1 MAIFLFHIN
10 SKQKLMEQ
18 KKKQFRYRGANST
31 GSAWHYANSPD
42 DLKTAGHYTVCLS
55 HDDLMSIGV
64 DADYCSKEHT
74 IVAQLFV
81 TESAIADKQQQ
92 GRVIGQTLVLA
103 ACDGATVEMLNRTA
117 EKHTNGFVWQPWS
130 RMSQNIELGE
140 VTSLD
145 DYTQSGTYSGVFTDG
160 QKKYETFIMVIINNA
175 PVAQATGKTSCI
187 SQFKYSLGTDS
198 NFSYKTRT
206 GRGDDDIEWGEWVD
220 LGAATTSDIQDGAI
234 TAQKLSTDL
243 LTQINNNT
251 VAITAERTRAMGQE
265 ELLNNAY
272 ETEKTRALQA
282 EAEAIEKGK
291 QLALRALF
299 VAAGAEY
306 NDSGADITKTAPW
319 GETVTHKTG
328 HYYLNGLGDITEE
341 QMRAIYA
348 ANKYILTENIS
359 NVFFQSKIRTNI
371 CAKGTGWNNGYGT
384 TSARLAFYNSYIEV
398 AVVAN
403 PSWPSDDVYCFQA
416 GDVNTMFDFCTS
428 LKRIIGVMNV
438 RNATG
443 INSMLQRCTNLL
455 SVKVKN
461 LNVNIIIKDSP
472 YLDKASTLYM
482 IENATPTSAITIT
495 LHPEAYARLANDAD
509 IVSALEAQPLVSLV
523 SA

>member
-1 MAIFLFHIN
+1 
-10 SKQKLMEQ
+10 MEQ
-18 KKKQFRYRGANST
+18 TKKQFRYRGANST

-55 HDDLMSIGV
+55 HDDLLVIGV
-64 DADYCSKEHT
+64 AADYCSKEHT

-81 TESAIADKQQQ
+81 TESAVADKQQQ
-92 GRVIGQTLVLA
+92 GRVVGQTLVLA
-103 ACDGATVEMLNRTA
+103 ACDGATVEILSRTA
-117 EKHTNGFVWQPWS
+117 EKQSHGFVWQPWS

-145 DYTQSGTYSGVFTDG
+145 DYTESGTYKGVFTDG

-175 PVAQATGKTSCI
+175 PVAQTTGKVRCI
-187 SQFKYSLGTDS
+187 SQFKYALGTDS

-206 GRGDDDIEWGEWVD
+206 GRGDDDIEWGDWVD
-220 LGAATTSDIQDGAI
+220 LGAATTTDIQDCAI
-234 TAQKLSTDL
+234 TAQKLSTEL
-243 LTQINNNT
+243 LAQINNNT
-251 VAITAERTRAMGQE
+251 AAITAERTRAMGQE

-319 GETVTHKTG
+319 GETVTHKAG

-348 ANKYILTENIS
+348 ANHYILTENIS
-359 NVFFQSKIRTNI
+359 NIFFQSKIRTNI
-371 CAKGTGWNNGYGT
+371 CTKGTGWNSGYGT
-384 TSARLAFYNSYIEV
+384 TSARLAFYNSSFEV

-403 PSWPSDDVYCFQA
+403 PSWPTDDVYCFQA
-416 GDVNTMFDFCTS
+416 GDVATMFDFCSS
-428 LKRIIGVMNV
+428 LKRIVGVMNM
-438 RNATG
+438 RDAIG
-443 INSMLQRCTNLL
+443 MNSMLQRCPELL
-455 SVKVKN
+455 SVKIKGLKN
-461 LNVNIIIKDSP
+461 SIDIKNSP
-472 YLDKASTLYM
+472 NFSKESVIYM
-482 IENATPTSAITIT
+482 LENAAPTSAITIT
-495 LHPEAYARLANDAD
+495 LHPDAYARLADDAG
-509 IVSALEAQPLVSLV
+509 IVAALEAQPLVSLV

>member
-18 KKKQFRYRGANST
+18 KKNQFRYRGANST

-55 HDDLMSIGV
+55 HDDLLVIGV
-64 DADYCSKEHT
+64 AADYCSKEHT

-81 TESAIADKQQQ
+81 TESAVADKQQQ
-92 GRVIGQTLVLA
+92 GRVVGQTLVLA
-103 ACDGATVEMLNRTA
+103 ACDGATVEILSRTA
-117 EKHTNGFVWQPWS
+117 EKQAHGFVWQPWS

-145 DYTQSGTYSGVFTDG
+145 DYTESGTYKGVFTNG
-160 QKKYETFIMVIINNA
+160 KNKYETFIMVIINNA
-175 PVAQATGKTSCI
+175 PVAQATGKVRSI
-187 SQFKYSLGTDS
+187 SQFKYALGTDS

-206 GRGDDDIEWGEWVD
+206 GRGDDDIEWGDWVD
-220 LGAATTSDIQDGAI
+220 LGAATTTDIQDGAI

-243 LTQINNNT
+243 LAQINNNT
-251 VAITAERTRAMGQE
+251 AAITAERTRAMGQE

-291 QLALRALF
+291 QLTLRALF

-306 NDSGADITKTAPW
+306 NDTGTDITKTAPW
-319 GETVTHKTG
+319 GETVTHKAE
-328 HYYLNGLGDITEE
+328 HYYLNGLGDITEK
-341 QMRAIYA
+341 QMVIIFNKGASMPVIY
-348 ANKYILTENIS
+348 NLCSYKGRTNTYFQGLITSTDIS
-359 NVFFQSKIRTNI
+359 GYYWAYACEAEVLNLGDLNSSDIRTISLND
-371 CAKGTGWNNGYGT
+371 T
-384 TSARLAFYNSYIEV
+384 
-398 AVVAN
+398 AN
-403 PSWPSDDVYCFQA
+403 FVGACK
-416 GDVNTMFDFCTS
+416 N
-428 LKRIIGVMNV
+428 LKHIIGAKIIVNP
-438 RNATG
+438 NKS
-443 INSMLQRCTNLL
+443 ISTNTFAAPELITVYFNKLGKDISFHFCPKL
-455 SVKVKN
+455 SKESVCF
-461 LNVNIIIKDSP
+461 LIQ
-472 YLDKASTLYM
+472 
-482 IENATPTSAITIT
+482 NATPTSAITIT
-495 LHPEAYARLANDAD
+495 LHPEAYARLADDTD

>member
-1 MAIFLFHIN
+1 
-10 SKQKLMEQ
+10 MEQ
-18 KKKQFRYRGANST
+18 TKKQFRYRGANST

-55 HDDLMSIGV
+55 HDDLLVIGV
-64 DADYCSKEHT
+64 AADYCSKEHT

-81 TESAIADKQQQ
+81 TESAVADKQQQ
-92 GRVIGQTLVLA
+92 GRVVGQTLVLA
-103 ACDGATVEMLNRTA
+103 ACDGATVEILSRTA
-117 EKHTNGFVWQPWS
+117 EKQAHGFVWQPWS

-145 DYTQSGTYSGVFTDG
+145 DYTESGTYKGVFTNG
-160 QKKYETFIMVIINNA
+160 KNKYETFIMVIINNA
-175 PVAQATGKTSCI
+175 PVAQATGKVRCI
-187 SQFKYSLGTDS
+187 SQFKYALGTDS

-206 GRGDDDIEWGEWVD
+206 GRGDDDIEWGDWVD
-220 LGAATTSDIQDGAI
+220 LGAATTSDIQDCAI

-243 LTQINNNT
+243 LAQINNNT
-251 VAITAERTRAMGQE
+251 AAITAERTRAMGQE

-319 GETVTHKTG
+319 GETVTHKAG

-341 QMRAIYA
+341 QMIAIYI
-348 ANKYILTENIS
+348 NKNYIYMLDIGR
-359 NVFFQSKIRTNI
+359 VAQGYKKIRTIMGFTNALVSDVLGKRSFYGLFSFAQTKI
-371 CAKGTGWNNGYGT
+371 EVFFATDRVSIDSAVSEQTIPCNSLYGT
-384 TSARLAFYNSYIEV
+384 FFDCSFLRIVYPINVKNVTDIPKSTFSGCTALKELRLNGLKVNLDI
-398 AVVAN
+398 
-403 PSWPSDDVYCFQA
+403 SD
-416 GDVNTMFDFCTS
+416 S
-428 LKRIIGVMNV
+428 MNV
-438 RNATG
+438 
-443 INSMLQRCTNLL
+443 SKK
-455 SVKVKN
+455 SV
-461 LNVNIIIKDSP
+461 L
-472 YLDKASTLYM
+472 YL
-482 IENATPTSAITIT
+482 IQNATPSSAKTIT
-495 LHPEAYARLANDAD
+495 LHPEAYARLADDAD
-509 IVSALEAQPLVSLV
+509 IVVALEAQPLVSLV